1 MTTLAERRRT
11 IPVSYLILGILT
23 VVGVG
28 LLIYRFVVG
37 LAPTT
42 NLSDEYPWG
51 LWITLDLFL
60 IPIGGAAFTT
70 SLIGHFFRD
79 HRYHLVVRPAVLT
92 GFLCYSLVGIILLA
106 DLGRWHQFYSFLI
119 PRNMNVHSFLWEIAM
134 AVTFYTI
141 VLMIELAPTIL
152 ERFNLRAPAQ
162 ILENSMVV
170 IAGAGVVISSLHQS
184 SIGHLFLLVPFK
196 LHQIWWTPL
205 LGLLYLIQSL
215 FAGLAMAVIAITLTK
230 RWLHIETD
238 KVLMVKIGRL
248 VAIMVSLYTVI
259 QIVGWITEG
268 DIGALF
274 TSQSYSLVIWSELIL
289 GVLVPLGI
297 LFSKLGRRT
306 DGVLWASVFVV
317 IGVFI
322 SRLATSWIGLQR
334 PVWASYAPHWME
346 VMVTIGLFAGAAL
359 VYLLIARNFRMF
371 PQDH

>member
-1 MTTLAERRRT
+1 
-11 IPVSYLILGILT
+11 
-23 VVGVG
+23 
-28 LLIYRFVVG
+28 
-37 LAPTT
+37 
-42 NLSDEYPWG
+42 
-51 LWITLDLFL
+51 
-60 IPIGGAAFTT
+60 
-70 SLIGHFFRD
+70 
-79 HRYHLVVRPAVLT
+79 
-92 GFLCYSLVGIILLA
+92 
-106 DLGRWHQFYSFLI
+106 
-119 PRNMNVHSFLWEIAM
+119 MNVHSFLWEIAM

-184 SIGHLFLLVPFK
+184 SIGHLFLLVPYK

-205 LGLLYLIQSL
+205 LGLLYLIQSV

-230 RWLHIETD
+230 RWLHIKAD

-274 TSQSYSLVIWSELIL
+274 TSGSYSLVIWSELIL

-359 VYLLIARNFRMF
+359 VYSLVARNFRMF